1 MFARRLAVMVDEV
14 LWVLP
19 LLLLLLLL
27 GLEFF
32 AIAEYCHGEEL

>member
-1 MFARRLAVMVDEV
+1 MVDEV
-14 LWVLP
+14 LWLLP
-19 LLLLLLLL
+19 LLLLLLLLL